1 MASVNLPSKRTLLVV
16 IAGFV
21 LASTAAAQQK
31 TLAPQQSERPLLGP
45 QLGVATN
52 SYDVFIGAQFAY
64 PVAKQFDIYPSF
76 DYYFPSS
83 GFGTNVTVWALNAD
97 VRYWPKLN
105 MANSGL
111 YVGAGLNYTHVSVS
125 VSGIGS
131 GSGSETGLG
140 LLGGWDFKAV
150 GWRPFGQI
158 RFVLGNA
165 DRIEFGGGINFKL

>member
-1 MASVNLPSKRTLLVV
+1 MRIRAATTIILLLVSS
-16 IAGFV
+16 
-21 LASTAAAQQK
+21 LASTAAAQRK

-52 SYDVFIGAQFAY
+52 NLNVFIGAQFAY

-83 GFGTNVTVWALNAD
+83 GFGVNVTVWALNAEG
-97 VRYWPKLN
+97 RYWPKLN
-105 MANSGL
+105 IQNSGL
-111 YVGAGLNYTHVSVS
+111 YVGGGLNYTHW
-125 VSGIGS
+125 S
-131 GSGSETGLG
+131 GSAFGFGGSSSEVGLG

-158 RFVLGNA
+158 HIVIGNA
-165 DRIEFGGGINFKL
+165 DRIEFGGGVNFKL